1 VDHGGQ
7 RADHG
12 GRRADGDGWGADHG
26 GRRPIG
32 LALWETARLV
42 LRAFNRTLTE
52 HGGNRAVWFLFRA
65 LDQAGQPT
73 QRELAQAI
81 GITEATLTHHLSSL
95 ERRGLI
101 SRYRDAQDRR
111 VQRIQFTDEGRAVFA
126 AMRTAAVSF
135 DERLR
140 AALGPE
146 GVDAL
151 MTALSTLTAAVTTPG
166 GRADGGPDEGGLA
179 EGDAEE
185 GGLGDGGLE

>member
-1 VDHGGQ
+1 VDHGG
-7 RADHG
+7 RSADHDEW
-12 GRRADGDGWGADHG
+12 RADHG

-65 LDQAGQPT
+65 LDEAGQPT

-111 VQRIQFTDEGRAVFA
+111 VQRIQFTDEGREVFA

-151 MTALSTLTAAVTTPG
+151 LTALAALTAAVAPSDD
-166 GRADGGPDEGGLA
+166 GRPDGGERAGPEDEG
-179 EGDAEE
+179 
-185 GGLGDGGLE
+185 LESDPLSAV